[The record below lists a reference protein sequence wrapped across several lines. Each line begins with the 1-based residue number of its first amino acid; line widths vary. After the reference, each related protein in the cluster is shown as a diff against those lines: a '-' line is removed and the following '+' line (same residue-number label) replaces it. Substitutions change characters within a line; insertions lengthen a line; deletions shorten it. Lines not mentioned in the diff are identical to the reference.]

1 MPRLLFGLGLIVII
15 LTVYALVDCALFD
28 RSRIR
33 GLPRW
38 VWIFVIILVPVI
50 GPLLWL
56 FVGRG
61 RKRAPVGRMPRAS
74 APDDDPEFLRG
85 LDREKKERER
95 IRLLEEQLAKL
106 DDPEAGPGAQP
117 GKPSKPG
124 QPDAGSAGASGVDP
138 KKSDPG
144 EGDLPGRRDA

>member
-61 RKRAPVGRMPRAS
+61 RKRAPVGRLPRSS

-85 LDREKKERER
+85 LDREKRERER
-95 IRLLEEQLAKL
+95 IRRLEEELAKL
-106 DDPEAGPGAQP
+106 DDPDAGPDGPSGPSGA
-117 GKPSKPG
+117 
-124 QPDAGSAGASGVDP
+124 AGASGIDP
-138 KKSDPG
+138 KKDPG

>member
-1 MPRLLFGLGLIVII
+1 MVRLWFILGLVVVI

-28 RSRIR
+28 RNRIR

-38 VWIFVIILVPVI
+38 AWIFVVLLVPVV

-61 RKRAPVGRMPRAS
+61 RSGSDSGRGPRS
-74 APDDDPEFLRG
+74 MAPDDDPDFLKG
-85 LDREKKERER
+85 LNRARDQEER
-95 IRLLEEQLAKL
+95 IRQLEKELADL
-106 DDPEAGPGAQP
+106 DKPDPR
-117 GKPSKPG
+117 
-124 QPDAGSAGASGVDP
+124 DP
-138 KKSDPG
+138 KKSEPG